1 MNQAANRMPFRV
13 ALVQMH
19 VVGGTKR
26 RNLDHALDLI
36 AEASDRGADLVLLP
50 EAMDLGWTHP
60 SSRSDA
66 EPVPEGM
73 PCCALAD
80 AAARHG
86 IFLCAGLTEAAG
98 EQVFNTGIIL
108 DRRGKLLCKHRKLNE
123 LTIGQNC
130 YDQGDRL
137 GVVHTELGT
146 LGLMICADGF
156 AKDQVLSRS
165 LGYMGADLIL
175 SPCAWAVAADHD
187 NRKAPYGGIWRDAYA
202 PVAKAFSLWI
212 MAVSNVG
219 LIAGGPWQGR
229 KCIGCSLAV
238 GPDGQEVVQGPY
250 GIDAETILLVDVKLG
265 ARPARGCGWKELWRE
280 GSPGST

>member
-1 MNQAANRMPFRV
+1 MGFRV
-13 ALVQMH
+13 ALVQML
-19 VVGGTKR
+19 VVGGDKR

-73 PCCALAD
+73 PCSMLAE
-80 AAARHG
+80 AAAKPG
-86 IFLCAGLTEAAG
+86 VFLCAGLTEAAG
-98 EQVFNTGIIL
+98 ERVFNTGVIL

-123 LTIGQNC
+123 LTIGQAF
-130 YDQGDRL
+130 YAQGDRL

-156 AKDQVLSRS
+156 AKDRVLSRS

-187 NRKAPYGGIWRDAYA
+187 NRKTPYGGIWRDAYA

-212 MAVSNVG
+212 MAASNVG

-229 KCIGCSLAV
+229 KCIGCSLVV
-238 GPDGQEVVQGPY
+238 GPGGQEVVQGPY
-250 GIDAETILLVDVKLG
+250 GIDAETILFVDVRLG
-265 ARPARGCGWKELWRE
+265 ERPARGCGWDELWRE
-280 GSPGST
+280 GTPRST